1 MEELTRSVP
10 RLPFSADEAGM
21 VNKTANQ
28 HGFTLIEVV
37 VTIGIMAIVS
47 AIAIPNMIGWRAERQ
62 LRGAVNNL
70 VGDLQLAKITAIR
83 EAEHVAVVYNTGA
96 GSSYRVFIDK
106 NLNWTEDA
114 DDRLL
119 RNVTTPPGVV
129 IDSTDS
135 TNFTNNRTRFR
146 PDGIPSFTG
155 TVTFENSSQISPLKV
170 KIDRVGRI
178 RIVNSD

>member
-83 EAEHVAVVYNTGA
+83 EAEHVAVVCNTGA

-129 IDSTDS
+129 IDST
-135 TNFTNNRTRFR
+135 TFTNNRTRFR
-146 PDGIPSFTG
+146 PDGIPSFIG

-170 KIDRVGRI
+170 VINRVGRI
-178 RIVNSD
+178 RIE